1 MSTTS
6 FRAPAKRS
14 PASMP
19 EYQRQNFATPGA
31 DASARL
37 SDSAAGIYERGA
49 DQTGRQLMALGGA
62 MQQAAKVGDDLYVDY
77 SKTKGTE
84 AYTAFQ
90 DAMRD
95 KLYGKDGV
103 FNTKGEAALDSP
115 AQTEIAIQKAKEE
128 VSQNLKVSGLGRQ
141 FFDRY
146 VDMYQR
152 ETLPQA
158 QKHATTEWNNWQ
170 VSTYTA
176 RAEQALQDSLT
187 HKDDPGTY
195 ISSGT
200 AATET
205 LLKLRGASDE
215 AVTLGK
221 QKFQSAAWTQ
231 IAQSFLTDGNLRAA
245 SNIAKSSIILGEDK
259 IRLQTAIRAEAKRME
274 AEAEANRNKALR
286 EIMINRE
293 DALYAAR
300 FMGDDTALRNMA
312 AQVQKLGDNRVAQ
325 KLTEQADF
333 WQANR
338 AAADYG
344 ADAPLG
350 DVSKRIGELDTTLRR
365 ESGSLPQKPQGLLE
379 AGNIDLQ
386 NRPIVKNADGSIS
399 TVRSMSVNFD
409 GREVLIPTVSDDG
422 KILSDEEAIEL
433 YRKNGKHLGIFDTPE
448 DATNY
453 AQALHKDQER
463 LYATPHMSIEEHKK
477 LSGELEALNTVYQ
490 ERVQAYAKDPA
501 RAALS
506 EIQRSGAVP
515 SNATPQDLARLSLE
529 RQTANNVPEGLR
541 RVLPKEQAAQLKEKW
556 AQAQTS
562 QKPGLLQEWEN
573 TYGTAYLPRILAE
586 TGVSGIQ
593 QDASRALLHNPLAA
607 QDAQIIFTVADLKE
621 KDIPSVTIPQEAK
634 DIVSQNSKAF
644 AVYQGLLNKTGSPE
658 VLQIFNAYTENA
670 TRQLKLGRSPEDVVK
685 TLDIGRN
692 ALMDSN
698 KYILLPTG
706 ESPVMTS
713 KTLDD
718 ALQTKLR
725 GFVEVGMQGP
735 EWDEHMRKEA
745 FMRLKQGG
753 IWANAPDENGY
764 VLIDPATKHPL
775 QDRNGHWFR
784 VTKEDVAAYARDNGV
799 PPEMADM
806 PWMYANSRE
815 GK

>member
-1 MSTTS
+1 MLVVYNPMAKQAAVNTPSPRLQSGNLNLAGSAQATGAQGLLKAGEQLTGVMAKEYASYETTRVTQS
-6 FRAPAKRS
+6 LL
-14 PASMP
+14 
-19 EYQRQNFATPGA
+19 EYQNALSTERSSYMEQNKGENAIGAGEHFAQF
-31 DASARL
+31 ARETAYPL
-37 SDSAAGIYERGA
+37 A
-49 DQTGRQLMALGGA
+49 DQFSGRFRNMFLQNAVTYGLHFREQGEAYGAQQKTAWQKSQAESLLSQTLGNIA
-62 MQQAAKVGDDLYVDY
+62 NNPGDVEYVDRQATQIKALY
-77 SKTKGTE
+77 AEMFPGLDRRAMETELTQKMAGAAIDGFLAKGN
-84 AYTAFQ
+84 
-90 DAMRD
+90 
-95 KLYGKDGV
+95 LGH
-103 FNTKGEAALDSP
+103 
-115 AQTEIAIQKAKEE
+115 AKESFNVYKE
-128 VSQNLKVSGLGRQ
+128 KGYLG
-141 FFDRY
+141 
-146 VDMYQR
+146 
-152 ETLPQA
+152 A
-158 QKHATTEWNNWQ
+158 
-170 VSTYTA
+170 
-176 RAEQALQDSLT
+176 
-187 HKDDPGTY
+187 
-195 ISSGT
+195 
-200 AATET
+200 AATQY
-205 LLKLRGASDE
+205 E
-215 AVTLGK
+215 A
-221 QKFQSAAWTQ
+221 
-231 IAQSFLTDGNLRAA
+231 R
-245 SNIAKSSIILGEDK
+245 
-259 IRLQTAIRAEAKRME
+259 IRAEAKRME

-286 EIMINRE
+286 EIMINHE

-300 FMGDDTALRNMA
+300 FMGNDTALRNMA

-350 DVSKRIGELDTTLRR
+350 DVSKRISELDTTLRR

-386 NRPIVKNADGSIS
+386 NRPIVKNTDGSIS

-477 LSGELEALNTVYQ
+477 LSGELKALNTVYQ

-607 QDAQIIFTVADLKE
+607 QDAQTIFTVADLKE

-706 ESPVMTS
+706 ESPAMTS

-745 FMRLKQGG
+745 FMRLKQDG

>member
-62 MQQAAKVGDDLYVDY
+62 IQQAAKVGDDLYVDY

-245 SNIAKSSIILGEDK
+245 SNIAKRSIILGEDK

-274 AEAEANRNKALR
+274 AEARAQSQMNFLNAFASDPLKGIAEISTPEGQAKYGMDAKTAMGLRGMLQTQWSFNKQVEKEQRDNYTTQTINGIYDVLTGDPQKGVAPDPAKAYQLLQDSSLDAVAKIEMGR
-286 EIMINRE
+286 KLEEGTFGKVRDPGAVNDMARRIVSGEI
-293 DALYAAR
+293 AS
-300 FMGDDTALRNMA
+300 
-312 AQVQKLGDNRVAQ
+312 
-325 KLTEQADF
+325 
-333 WQANR
+333 
-338 AAADYG
+338 
-344 ADAPLG
+344 DAPIDVMLALG
-350 DVSKRIGELDTTLRR
+350 
-365 ESGSLPQKPQGLLE
+365 Q
-379 AGNIDLQ
+379 A
-386 NRPIVKNADGSIS
+386 
-399 TVRSMSVNFD
+399 SV
-409 GREVLIPTVSDDG
+409 G
-422 KILSDEEAIEL
+422 
-433 YRKNGKHLGIFDTPE
+433 
-448 DATNY
+448 
-453 AQALHKDQER
+453 
-463 LYATPHMSIEEHKK
+463 
-477 LSGELEALNTVYQ
+477 
-490 ERVQAYAKDPA
+490 
-501 RAALS
+501 
-506 EIQRSGAVP
+506 
-515 SNATPQDLARLSLE
+515 
-529 RQTANNVPEGLR
+529 
-541 RVLPKEQAAQLKEKW
+541 
-556 AQAQTS
+556 
-562 QKPGLLQEWEN
+562 
-573 TYGTAYLPRILAE
+573 
-586 TGVSGIQ
+586 
-593 QDASRALLHNPLAA
+593 
-607 QDAQIIFTVADLKE
+607 
-621 KDIPSVTIPQEAK
+621 
-634 DIVSQNSKAF
+634 
-644 AVYQGLLNKTGSPE
+644 
-658 VLQIFNAYTENA
+658 
-670 TRQLKLGRSPEDVVK
+670 
-685 TLDIGRN
+685 
-692 ALMDSN
+692 
-698 KYILLPTG
+698 
-706 ESPVMTS
+706 
-713 KTLDD
+713 
-718 ALQTKLR
+718 
-725 GFVEVGMQGP
+725 
-735 EWDEHMRKEA
+735 
-745 FMRLKQGG
+745 
-753 IWANAPDENGY
+753 
-764 VLIDPATKHPL
+764 
-775 QDRNGHWFR
+775 
-784 VTKEDVAAYARDNGV
+784 DVAALKAMRKDMEGPLKDYGKRWDSLVNNAYARSQFASGTPEAAIKEDRARSQGMKLIKEAYEKGGDEAVEKLFEESTLLTVLRNNATNLNDELEHMNTVIKAGSPQDSKLHRPGESGAEYLSRRLGKV
-799 PPEMADM
+799 PKQHPEG
-806 PWMYANSRE
+806 E
-815 GK
+815 

>member
-286 EIMINRE
+286 EIMINHE

-300 FMGDDTALRNMA
+300 FMGNDTALRNMA

-350 DVSKRIGELDTTLRR
+350 DVSKRISELDTTLRR

-386 NRPIVKNADGSIS
+386 NRPIVKNTDGSIS
-399 TVRSMSVNFD
+399 TVRSMSANFD
-409 GREVLIPTVSDDG
+409 GKEVLIPTVSDDG

-593 QDASRALLHNPLAA
+593 QDASRALLHNPLAV
-607 QDAQIIFTVADLKE
+607 QDAQTIFTVADLKE
-621 KDIPSVTIPQEAK
+621 KDIPSVTIPQEVK

-685 TLDIGRN
+685 TLDMGRN

-706 ESPVMTS
+706 ESPAMTS

-745 FMRLKQGG
+745 FMRLKQDG

-775 QDRNGHWFR
+775 QDHNGHWFR
-784 VTKEDVAAYARDNGV
+784 VTKEDVAAFAEAYALPSEEDYL
-799 PPEMADM
+799 P
-806 PWMYANSRE
+806 
-815 GK
+815 